1 VIKIGESWMRRIGKQ
16 TLFILLLCL
25 TGIFAGCYKE
35 QGKQEGYLPSKATS
49 KTIEAKEETKK
60 LKIGFSM
67 DTLKEDRWQRD
78 RDLFKEAVEELGAE
92 VESVAANGDDALQIL
107 QAETLISKG
116 VDLLVVVPHNAEA
129 MATIVNKAHSSG
141 IKVLSYDRLIKNAE
155 VDLYISFDN
164 EMVGTLQ
171 AEAITKL
178 VPKGKYVY
186 IGGADTDNNAHL
198 IKRGVF
204 QVLQP
209 FIDRGD
215 ITVVY
220 DQWSKN
226 WNPEYAY
233 SNMEEALKANDNKID
248 AVIAANDAT
257 AGSAIKALKKYGLE
271 GKIPVAGQ
279 DGDLPAAQRIIQG
292 TQTMTVYKPIK
303 ALAEEVAQI
312 AVRMANGE
320 MIPVENKVN
329 NGKIEVPTILLSP
342 VAVTK
347 ENMEETIIKDD
358 FHSKEEVYK
367 K

>member
-1 VIKIGESWMRRIGKQ
+1 MKRIGEQ
-16 TLFILLLCL
+16 LLLILMSLCL
-25 TGIFAGCYKE
+25 AGIFSGCYKQ
-35 QGKQEGYLPSKATS
+35 QGIEDSHSPSKAAS
-49 KTIEAKEETKK
+49 KTIKTEEENKK

-67 DTLKEDRWQRD
+67 DTLKEDRWKRD
-78 RDLFKEAVEELGAE
+78 RDLFRDAVEELGAE

-164 EMVGTLQ
+164 EMVGILQ
-171 AEAITKL
+171 AKAITEL

-226 WNPEYAY
+226 WDPEYAY

-257 AGSAIKALKKYGLE
+257 AGSAIKALKKHGLE
-271 GKIPVAGQ
+271 GEIPVAGQ

-312 AVRMANGE
+312 AVQMANGE

-347 ENMEETIIKDD
+347 ENMDETIIKDD

>member
-1 VIKIGESWMRRIGKQ
+1 MKQIGKQ
-16 TLFILLLCL
+16 SWLILVVLCL
-25 TGIFAGCYKE
+25 VGVISGCYKE
-35 QGKQEGYLPSKATS
+35 KATEIS
-49 KTIEAKEETKK
+49 RPLATPSANKKNSEEGNKK

-67 DTLKEDRWQRD
+67 DTLKEDRWLRD
-78 RDLFKEAVEELGAE
+78 RELFREAVEELGAE
-92 VESVAANGDDALQIL
+92 VEIYAANGDDALQIL

-129 MATIVNKAHSSG
+129 MATIVKKAHSSG
-141 IKVLSYDRLIKNAE
+141 IKVLSYDRLIKNAD

-164 EMVGTLQ
+164 EMVGVLQ
-171 AEAITKL
+171 AEAITKI

-198 IKRGVF
+198 IKKGVF
-204 QVLQP
+204 HVLQP
-209 FIDRGD
+209 YIDKGN

-226 WNPEYAY
+226 WDPEYAY
-233 SNMEEALKANDNKID
+233 SNMEAALKANNKDID

-257 AGSAIKALKKYGLE
+257 AGSAIKALEKYDLA

-312 AVRMANGE
+312 AVQMANGKT
-320 MIPVENKVN
+320 ISVENKVN
-329 NGKIEVPTILLSP
+329 NGKVEVPTILLSP
-342 VAVTK
+342 IAVTK
-347 ENMEETIIKDD
+347 ENMDATIIKDD